1 MRRKMPSEEEKRQ
14 HEKLMR
20 MLEDNLQRRQ
30 EQLEKLENINND
42 KMRQIAEQDARLSEL
57 LNNAKEAEYRMRSA
71 EEETYKRYEDVQ
83 N

>member
-1 MRRKMPSEEEKRQ
+1 MPSEEEKRQ

>member
-30 EQLEKLENINND
+30 EQLEKLENLNND

-57 LNNAKEAEYRMRSA
+57 LNNAKEAEYRVRSA
-71 EEETYKRYEDVQ
+71 EEETYKRYDEIQ
-83 N
+83 H